1 MTHSTR
7 ALILVAGCLTVPL
20 VSHAQSTL
28 EQFTYDSVGFRG
40 IQVGV
45 GAMWSNKV
53 ETTAQYSLQVHL
65 GEIAPKV
72 RFMLGASYFK
82 ADLTDEEISRLEA
95 GILQLVDDP
104 SGTATVDL
112 GQVKWQDIAFAG
124 DVQYL
129 ILGGGARRW
138 QPYVGGGF
146 SFHFRNGSGDR
157 ISGTVVED
165 NLDQLQIGLDLTAG
179 TDVLLTRSLVLN
191 LGVRGV
197 LTGNLNTLTLGV
209 GLGYRVP

>member
-7 ALILVAGCLTVPL
+7 ALILVAGCLTVPM
-20 VSHAQSTL
+20 VSQAQSTL
-28 EQFTYDSVGFRG
+28 EQFPYDSVGFRG

>member
-7 ALILVAGCLTVPL
+7 ALILVAGCLTVPM
-20 VSHAQSTL
+20 VSQAQSTL

-112 GQVKWQDIAFAG
+112 GQVKWQHMRG
-124 DVQYL
+124 D
-129 ILGGGARRW
+129 A
-138 QPYVGGGF
+138 
-146 SFHFRNGSGDR
+146 
-157 ISGTVVED
+157 
-165 NLDQLQIGLDLTAG
+165 
-179 TDVLLTRSLVLN
+179 VL
-191 LGVRGV
+191 
-197 LTGNLNTLTLGV
+197 
-209 GLGYRVP
+209 

>member
-1 MTHSTR
+1 MTSTVR
-7 ALILVAGCLTVPL
+7 GMIWVAGCLTVPI
-20 VSHAQSTL
+20 VSQAQSTL

-53 ETTAQYSLQVHL
+53 ETTAEYGLQVHL

-72 RFMLGASYFK
+72 RLMLGVSYFK

-104 SGTATVDL
+104 SGSATVDL
-112 GQVKWQDIAFAG
+112 GQVKWQDVAIAG

-129 ILGGGARRW
+129 ILGGGPRRW
-138 QPYVGGGF
+138 QHYVGAGF
-146 SFHFRNGSGDR
+146 SFHFRNGSGER

>member
-7 ALILVAGCLTVPL
+7 ALILVAGCLTVPM
-20 VSHAQSTL
+20 VSQAQSTL

-82 ADLTDEEISRLEA
+82 ADLSDEEISRLEA

>member
-1 MTHSTR
+1 M
-7 ALILVAGCLTVPL
+7 
-20 VSHAQSTL
+20 VSQAQSTL

-40 IQVGV
+40 IQIGV

-53 ETTAQYSLQVHL
+53 ETTAQYGLQVHL

-72 RFMLGASYFK
+72 RLMLGMSYFK
-82 ADLTDEEISRLEA
+82 ADLTNEEISRLEA

-104 SGTATVDL
+104 SGNATVDL
-112 GQVKWQDIAFAG
+112 GRVEWQDIAFAG

-129 ILGGGARRW
+129 ILGAGPRRW
-138 QPYVGGGF
+138 QPYVGAGF

-157 ISGTVVED
+157 ISGTVVEE

>member
-1 MTHSTR
+1 MTNTAR
-7 ALILVAGCLTVPL
+7 ALVWVAGCLTVPM
-20 VSHAQSTL
+20 VSQAQSTL

-40 IQVGV
+40 IRAGV

-53 ETTAQYSLQVHL
+53 ETTAQFGLQIHL
-65 GEIAPKV
+65 GEIAPKL
-72 RFMLGASYFK
+72 RLMLGASYFK
-82 ADLTDEEISRLEA
+82 ADLTDEEIGRLEE

-112 GQVKWQDIAFAG
+112 GQVQWQDIAFAG

>member
-1 MTHSTR
+1 M
-7 ALILVAGCLTVPL
+7 
-20 VSHAQSTL
+20 VSQAQGTL

-40 IQVGV
+40 IQLGV

-53 ETTAQYSLQVHL
+53 KTTAQYGLQIHL
-65 GEIAPKV
+65 GEIAPKL
-72 RFMLGASYFK
+72 RLMLGASYFK
-82 ADLTDEEISRLEA
+82 ADLTDEEISRLEE

-112 GQVKWQDIAFAG
+112 GQVQWQDIAFAG